1 MKPPPLLVHVTVL
14 LGAAFAAAYAA
25 AAAGPQSDPAP
36 QRKHELVNLV
46 RQDCG
51 SCHGLTL
58 SGGLGPALL
67 PHTLADKP
75 LDSMVATVMNGRPGT
90 AMPGWSRFM
99 SEPEAEWVVR
109 ALMDGFPQERGAQ

>member
-25 AAAGPQSDPAP
+25 AAADPQPER
-36 QRKHELVNLV
+36 QRELVNLV

-67 PHTLADKP
+67 PATLADKP
-75 LDSMVATVMNGRPGT
+75 LDSMVATVMNGRPGS

-109 ALMDGFPQERGAQ
+109 ALMAGFPSDGAGQ

>member
-1 MKPPPLLVHVTVL
+1 MKPPPLLVHVAVL
-14 LGAAFAAAYAA
+14 LGTAFIAAYAA
-25 AAAGPQSDPAP
+25 AAADPQPE
-36 QRKHELVNLV
+36 RRRELVSMV

-67 PHTLADKP
+67 PHTLAGKP
-75 LDSMVATVMNGRPGT
+75 VDSMVATVMNGRPGT
-90 AMPGWSRFM
+90 AMPGWARFL

-109 ALMDGFPQERGAQ
+109 TLMAGFPADGVGR

>member
-1 MKPPPLLVHVTVL
+1 MKPPPLLVHVAVL

-25 AAAGPQSDPAP
+25 AAADPQPTR
-36 QRKHELVNLV
+36 QRELVSMV

-58 SGGLGPALL
+58 AGGLGPALL
-67 PHTLADKP
+67 PHALAEKP
-75 LDSMVATVMNGRPGT
+75 VDSMVATVMNGRPGT

-109 ALMDGFPQERGAQ
+109 ELMRGFPAAGEAR